1 MKKFF
6 IGSSQIVIF
15 WIIYEVLSL
24 LGACIVALILAI
36 TSWIFDSNGD
46 GTLNRAGETLVYT
59 LTPGMIG
66 YLLAVILSFLY
77 SKTKLYTIPCIINF
91 AILAWL
97 LINHLIGIASQYGI
111 FSWDTINQVWYDVIL
126 CICIIKGLQEV
137 LPIKTKSEH
146 DRETPDNFENTV
158 E

>member
-6 IGSSQIVIF
+6 IGSSQIITF
-15 WIIYEVLSL
+15 WIIYEILSF

-36 TSWIFDSNGD
+36 PSWIFGSNGD

-59 LTPGMIG
+59 LAPGMIG
-66 YLLAVILSFLY
+66 HLLAVILSFLY

-97 LINHLIGIASQYGI
+97 LINHLISIASQYGI
-111 FSWDTINQVWYDVIL
+111 FSWDTINQIWYDVIL
-126 CICIIKGLQEV
+126 CIFIIKGLQKV
-137 LPIKTKSEH
+137 LPIKIKTENNI
-146 DRETPDNFENTV
+146 ETPDNFENIV